1 MNFYDPLILIT
12 KALELTR
19 YSVAGNPWSTRLPDP
34 VLVDDILRTTPGVCA
49 NVTTPIDLGI
59 CIDAYC
65 SHQSQHGTVHP
76 DVDLKSLQGVLQGAL
91 KSPGISGLP
100 QRAVIGKILDT
111 YRDQLCNDQPPPP
124 GATVL
129 LLTSVPAQV
138 DRSDE
143 APIRSSNCGYAA
155 TLPPETKPGW
165 WLVLGGFLGILAFRA
180 AQTATGAF
188 FLFFEPEKDISRP
201 NIT

>member
-1 MNFYDPLILIT
+1 MSFYDPLILIT

-34 VLVDDILRTTPGVCA
+34 VLVDDILRTTPAVCA

-76 DVDLKSLQGVLQGAL
+76 DVDLNLLQGVLHGAL
-91 KSPGISGLP
+91 KSPGIRGLP

-111 YRDQLCNDQPPPP
+111 YRDQLCNDHPPPP
-124 GATVL
+124 GAP
-129 LLTSVPAQV
+129 VPASSPV
-138 DRSDE
+138 PAHAALPDE
-143 APIRSSNCGYAA
+143 TPVRTGDCGYSVSTSPKAGA
-155 TLPPETKPGW
+155 SGLA
-165 WLVLGGFLGILAFRA
+165 LLGGFLGILAFRV
-180 AQTATGAF
+180 AQAATGAF
-188 FLFFEPEKDISRP
+188 FLFFEPEDLNSRP
-201 NIT
+201 NGA